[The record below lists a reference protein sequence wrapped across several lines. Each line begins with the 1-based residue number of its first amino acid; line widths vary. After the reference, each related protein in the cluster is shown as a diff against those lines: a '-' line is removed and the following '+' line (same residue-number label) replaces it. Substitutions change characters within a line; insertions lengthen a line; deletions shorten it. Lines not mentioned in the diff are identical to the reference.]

1 MQTLLF
7 YRSSTLS
14 VKVRKMLEALYGVE
28 FGSNLNIGG
37 YGVVVL
43 ETERVLGGDSS
54 FVFVGSYKVNNHVV
68 TAKVKCTNDR
78 KSLTSV
84 FGDID
89 EFNLHLEGTP
99 TSHDQFILQGHMIEN
114 PSMKIEVK
122 FTRRAELP

>member
-1 MQTLLF
+1 
-7 YRSSTLS
+7 
-14 VKVRKMLEALYGVE
+14 VKVKKMLEALWGLE
-28 FGSNLNIGG
+28 FGSNLNDGG

-43 ETERVLGGDSS
+43 ETGRVLGGDSS
-54 FVFVGSYKVNNHVV
+54 FIYVGSYELNNGVV
-68 TAKVKCTNDR
+68 TAQVKCTNDR

-84 FGDID
+84 FGDIA

-99 TSHDQFILQGHMIEN
+99 SHDQFILQGHMIEN